1 MDRKWHDVVV
11 AEVRSRQDVVLL
23 ASQVGDQIKQHNNK
37 KDERVAARKKPR
49 KKLLHL
55 QCDP

>member
-1 MDRKWHDVVV
+1 M
-11 AEVRSRQDVVLL
+11 VLF
-23 ASQVGDQIKQHNNK
+23 ASQVGDQIKQWNTK
-37 KDERVAARKKPR
+37 KDERVVAKGKPR